1 MEPESA
7 PYSNEEIPQAVSW
20 LQLQASFDGAGTV
33 SQIRRTRTAASLL
46 ELSRLRQQV
55 ETLLKFAALVT
66 REVRDG
72 MDVDGG
78 YVQTIATEAG
88 LFIPEVVT
96 APCREYPGCACAGY
110 GEWPMTCYRDSPELA
125 AARSGEGGNP
135 T

>member
-1 MEPESA
+1 MVTGSREAPMEPESA
-7 PYSNEEIPQAVSW
+7 PSPLRQSLMAPSQWEEVEKLRA
-20 LQLQASFDGAGTV
+20 
-33 SQIRRTRTAASLL
+33 

-110 GEWPMTCYRDSPELA
+110 GEWPMTCYRDSPELL
-125 AARSGEGGNP
+125 AARSGEGGNNNADG
-135 T
+135 